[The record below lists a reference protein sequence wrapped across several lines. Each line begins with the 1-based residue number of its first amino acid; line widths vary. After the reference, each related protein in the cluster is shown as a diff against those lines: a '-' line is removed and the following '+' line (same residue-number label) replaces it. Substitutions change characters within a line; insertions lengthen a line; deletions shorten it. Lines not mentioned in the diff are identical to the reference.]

1 MLVEPSRVRKI
12 LFILGVLW
20 GENGITSHIQTLA
33 KSLIAQG
40 HQVAIACDLA
50 TASEAAQA
58 QALKAI
64 QRFQDCGLIYYPAP
78 FQLVGTG
85 WQKLGQSWQAVRA
98 IDRIMADF
106 QPDIIHLHSL
116 SLCPQVQIARLRH
129 RIPLV
134 STCHMEPTPSP
145 LKTQMIGGMNQVYD
159 RWFGDA
165 LIAVSSE
172 LKAAFQALKVPAA
185 RIRLIYHGIDNHY
198 FRPPTPPERLAAR
211 QALGLEQSDP
221 VICLIGRLAAVKGHA
236 IAVAALAHLKQQ
248 GLPVTALFAGKGY
261 GDEEAQIRNCA
272 IALGVIDQIRFL
284 GMTDT
289 RQVLWASDALVFPSQ
304 DKTEAFGLVVAEAML
319 CGVVP
324 IRTPSAGAVDQID
337 HGSNGFIMP
346 FEDAIAL
353 ADYLNQIFADPVLR
367 RSLAIAAQSTAQ
379 QRFGLQQM
387 VDSTLATYAALNPV

>member
-1 MLVEPSRVRKI
+1 V
-12 LFILGVLW
+12 G
-20 GENGITSHIQTLA
+20 GEW
-33 KSLIAQG
+33 
-40 HQVAIACDLA
+40 IACDLA
-50 TASEAAQA
+50 TASPAAQA

-78 FQLVGTG
+78 FQHAGTG

-98 IDRIMADF
+98 IDRIVADF
-106 QPDIIHLHSL
+106 QPDIMHLHSL
-116 SLCPQVQIARLRH
+116 SLCPPVQLARLRH

-145 LKTQMIGGMNQVYD
+145 LMTRMIGGMNQVYD
-159 RWFGDA
+159 RWFGDT

-172 LKAAFQALKVPAA
+172 LKAAFQALKVPTA

-198 FRPPTPPERLAAR
+198 FRPPTPPEQLAAR
-211 QALGLEQSDP
+211 QALDLKESEL

-236 IAVAALAHLKQQ
+236 IAVAALAQLKQQ

-261 GDEEAQIRNCA
+261 GDEEAQIRSYA
-272 IALGVIDQIRFL
+272 IELGVIDQIRFL

-346 FEDAIAL
+346 FDDAIAL

-367 RSLAIAAQSTAQ
+367 RSLAVAAQSTAQ
-379 QRFGLQQM
+379 QRFALQQM
-387 VDSTLATYAALNPV
+387 VDSTLATYAALNPG